1 MIKLLCQSAA
11 CVLVAATMG
20 GCSFLQI
27 VGSALETEKTE
38 ISPPA
43 VGTNA
48 DGDSA
53 DAAGPVSAEIVTAP
67 FLTYNWDTDFSGFLS
82 PPIEVRRAAKA
93 DCISEGYQVAVVEV
107 MALRGA
113 VATATFICRG
123 DAE

>member
-38 ISPPA
+38 IAPPA

-53 DAAGPVSAEIVTAP
+53 GGYAMRAATKRGGEATEVDYFSETPLGIGLLWGGVLVSGGVLSEMLAVVSAQ
-67 FLTYNWDTDFSGFLS
+67 LG
-82 PPIEVRRAAKA
+82 
-93 DCISEGYQVAVVEV
+93 
-107 MALRGA
+107 M
-113 VATATFICRG
+113 
-123 DAE
+123 